1 MPRVKLGAAGREARM
16 LSTLLCGPRSI
27 LIYFCPIGQSSSQLN
42 LPSTPSFLPLGS
54 FERGKNIILLFFCGH
69 DPSFKS
75 FRLHRILLFHF
86 LNSTFEK
93 FQISTKKTFYYFL
106 LKILFKKY
114 FCPFVDWGDGKIFK
128 WVLLGVGCNS
138 TVENMASCLKVVGW
152 ALWML
157 SSFLFLPFS

>member
-1 MPRVKLGAAGREARM
+1 M

-93 FQISTKKTFYYFL
+93 FQISTKKTYYYFL

-114 FCPFVDWGDGKIFK
+114 FAR
-128 WVLLGVGCNS
+128 LLIEVMVKFSGEC
-138 TVENMASCLKVVGW
+138 CW
-152 ALWML
+152 ALDVAQRLIIWL
-157 SSFLFLPFS
+157 VV

>member
-1 MPRVKLGAAGREARM
+1 M

-42 LPSTPSFLPLGS
+42 LPSTRSFLPLGS

-114 FCPFVDWGDGKIFK
+114 FARLLIEVMVKFSSECCWA
-128 WVLLGVGCNS
+128 LGVTQRLRKWLS
-138 TVENMASCLKVVGW
+138 SFKVVGL

-157 SSFLFLPFS
+157 SSFLFLPFLKCDFFPPSPVPF